1 MSVLYWQRTVAKQ
14 ASRGA
19 TPGFVQLVDETSAA
33 FLPKWELMSVAARG
47 IEDELDAALPDGR
60 RFVIKLI
67 RARLSLGRA
76 QQYSAVAQWQSIR
89 LLTEGL

>member
-1 MSVLYWQRTVAKQ
+1 MELGGRARLDSPKR
-14 ASRGA
+14 S
-19 TPGFVQLVDETSAA
+19 FAA
-33 FLPKWELMSVAARG
+33 
-47 IEDELDAALPDGR
+47 LDAALPDER